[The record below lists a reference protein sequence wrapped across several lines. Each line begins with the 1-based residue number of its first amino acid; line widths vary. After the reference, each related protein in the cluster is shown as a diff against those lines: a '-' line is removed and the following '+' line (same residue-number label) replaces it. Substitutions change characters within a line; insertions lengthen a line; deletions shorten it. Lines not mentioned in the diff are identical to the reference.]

1 MNAEESIYKNTSA
14 ELNEIRILDDIQ
26 IIYNNVNQSKISIDN
41 IQDASEIS
49 ILNDNIIIDKTTYN
63 KSNVNDTLSIH
74 NSGIHSKNN
83 ISYKAIKSPETIK
96 QSLTKKSSTILKVL
110 KKITKILPLRNS
122 KQGEIHTNYL
132 HKRTPSIDTIGERK
146 LMQIKIEENRSNRK
160 LSLVRKKIKCYRSTD
175 NDKIK
180 KKKIEKYNLKID
192 NIYDGNQPM
201 NAEESIYKN
210 TSTELNEIRILDD
223 IKIIYNNVNQSKIS
237 IDNIQDASE
246 ISILNDNIIID
257 KTTYNKSNVNDTLS
271 IHNSGIH
278 SKNNISYKSIK
289 SPEIIKQS
297 LTTKS
302 STILKVLTTFTKI
315 LLLRNSKQGE
325 IHTNY
330 LHKITP
336 SINTFTKILLL
347 RNSKQGEIHTNYLHK
362 RTPSIATIGE
372 RKLMQIK
379 IEENRS
385 NRKLSLVRKKIKCY
399 RSTDNDKIKKKKI
412 EKYNLKIDNI
422 YDGNQPMNAEES
434 IYKNTSTELN
444 EIRILDDIKIIYNNV
459 NQSKISIDNI
469 QDASEISIL
478 NDNIIIDKTTY
489 NKSNVNDT
497 LSIHNS
503 GIHSKNNISYK
514 AIKSPEN
521 IKQSLTKKSSTILKV
536 LKKFTKILPLRNSKQ
551 GEIHTNYLHKR
562 TPSIDTIGERKLMQ
576 IKIEENRS
584 NRKLSLVRK
593 KIKYYRSTDNDKIKK
608 KKIEKYNLKIDNIYN
623 GNQPMNAEESI
634 YKNTSAELNEI
645 RILDDIQIIYNNVNQ
660 SKISIDN
667 IQDASEISILNDNI
681 IIDKTTYNKSNVND
695 TLSIHNSGIHSK
707 NNISYKAIKS
717 PETIKQSLTKK
728 SSTILKVL
736 KKITK
741 ILPLRNSKQGEI
753 HTNYL
758 HKRTPSIDTIGERK
772 LMQIKIEE
780 NRSNRKLSLVRKK
793 IKCYRSTDNDKIKK
807 KKIEKYNLKIDN
819 IYDGNQPMN
828 AEESIYKNTSTELNE
843 IRILDDIKIIYNN
856 VNQSKISIDNI
867 QDASEISILND
878 NIIIDKTTY
887 NKSNVNDTL
896 SIHNSGIHSKN
907 NISYKSI
914 KSPEIIKQSL
924 TTKSST
930 ILKVLTT
937 FTKILLLRNSKQGEI
952 HTNYLHKITPS
963 INTFTKILLLRNSK
977 QGEIHTNYLHKRT
990 PSIATIGE
998 RKLMQIKIEE
1008 NRSNRK
1014 LSLVRKKIKCYRSTD
1029 NDKIKKKKIE
1039 KYNLKIDNI
1048 YDGNQ
1053 PMNAEE
1059 SIYKNTST
1067 ELNEIRILDD
1077 IKIIYNNVNQ
1087 SKISIDNIQ
1096 DASEIS
1102 ILNDNIIIDKTTYNK
1117 SNVNDTLSIHNSG
1130 IHSKNNIS
1138 YKSIK
1143 SPETI
1148 KQSLTKKSSTILK
1161 VLTTF
1166 TKILPLRNSKH
1177 GEIHTNYLHKR
1188 TPSIDTIGERKLMQI
1203 KIEENLPN
1211 RKVSLVRKKIKC
1223 YRSTDND
1230 KIKKKKLEKYNL
1242 KIDYIYDGN
1251 QPMNAEES
1259 IYKNTST
1266 ELNEIRI
1273 LDDIKIIYNNVNQSK
1288 ISIDNIQDASEISIL
1303 NDNIIIDKT
1312 TYNKSNVNDTLSI
1325 HNSGIHSKNNI
1336 SCKSIKSP
1344 EIIKQSL
1351 TTKSS
1356 TILKV
1361 LTTFTKI
1368 LLLRNSK
1375 QGEIH
1380 TNYLHKITPSINTF
1394 TKILLLRNSKQ
1405 GEIHT
1410 NYLHKITPSI
1420 NTIGE
1425 RKLMQIKIEENRHN
1439 RKLSQVRKKMKC
1451 YRITD
1456 NDKIKKKK
1464 LEKYNRKI
1472 GKNYDGN
1479 HLMKKEHIRTNLIS
1493 EESQPSRKSSFVKK
1507 KMKCY
1512 FRAES
1517 DNIKNQKIYNYNIK
1531 TGQNYGVY
1539 QPIFIT
1545 KDTVINDSI
1554 KTHKRKNNI
1563 LLKLRNSNQ
1572 NDIHL
1577 NSPHKIT
1584 QPIDSIGTSRKLQN
1598 IYERKSVIEILQ
1610 EIKDSKIYKT
1620 YT

>member
-1 MNAEESIYKNTSA
+1 
-14 ELNEIRILDDIQ
+14 
-26 IIYNNVNQSKISIDN
+26 
-41 IQDASEIS
+41 
-49 ILNDNIIIDKTTYN
+49 
-63 KSNVNDTLSIH
+63 
-74 NSGIHSKNN
+74 
-83 ISYKAIKSPETIK
+83 
-96 QSLTKKSSTILKVL
+96 
-110 KKITKILPLRNS
+110 
-122 KQGEIHTNYL
+122 
-132 HKRTPSIDTIGERK
+132 
-146 LMQIKIEENRSNRK
+146 
-160 LSLVRKKIKCYRSTD
+160 
-175 NDKIK
+175 
-180 KKKIEKYNLKID
+180 
-192 NIYDGNQPM
+192 M

-257 KTTYNKSNVNDTLS
+257 KTMYNKSNVNDTLS

-289 SPEIIKQS
+289 SPE
-297 LTTKS
+297 T
-302 STILKVLTTFTKI
+302 
-315 LLLRNSKQGE
+315 
-325 IHTNY
+325 
-330 LHKITP
+330 
-336 SINTFTKILLL
+336 
-347 RNSKQGEIHTNYLHK
+347 
-362 RTPSIATIGE
+362 
-372 RKLMQIK
+372 
-379 IEENRS
+379 
-385 NRKLSLVRKKIKCY
+385 
-399 RSTDNDKIKKKKI
+399 
-412 EKYNLKIDNI
+412 
-422 YDGNQPMNAEES
+422 
-434 IYKNTSTELN
+434 
-444 EIRILDDIKIIYNNV
+444 
-459 NQSKISIDNI
+459 
-469 QDASEISIL
+469 
-478 NDNIIIDKTTY
+478 
-489 NKSNVNDT
+489 
-497 LSIHNS
+497 
-503 GIHSKNNISYK
+503 
-514 AIKSPEN
+514 
-521 IKQSLTKKSSTILKV
+521 IKQSLTKKSSNILKV
-536 LKKFTKILPLRNSKQ
+536 LTKFTKILPLRNSKQ
-551 GEIHTNYLHKR
+551 GEIHTNYLHKI

-576 IKIEENRS
+576 IRIDEN
-584 NRKLSLVRK
+584 
-593 KIKYYRSTDNDKIKK
+593 
-608 KKIEKYNLKIDNIYN
+608 
-623 GNQPMNAEESI
+623 
-634 YKNTSAELNEI
+634 
-645 RILDDIQIIYNNVNQ
+645 
-660 SKISIDN
+660 
-667 IQDASEISILNDNI
+667 
-681 IIDKTTYNKSNVND
+681 
-695 TLSIHNSGIHSK
+695 
-707 NNISYKAIKS
+707 
-717 PETIKQSLTKK
+717 
-728 SSTILKVL
+728 
-736 KKITK
+736 
-741 ILPLRNSKQGEI
+741 LP
-753 HTNYL
+753 
-758 HKRTPSIDTIGERK
+758 
-772 LMQIKIEE
+772 
-780 NRSNRKLSLVRKK
+780 NRKLSLVRKK

-1242 KIDYIYDGN
+1242 KIYYIYDGN

-1610 EIKDSKIYKT
+1610 EIKDSKTYKT